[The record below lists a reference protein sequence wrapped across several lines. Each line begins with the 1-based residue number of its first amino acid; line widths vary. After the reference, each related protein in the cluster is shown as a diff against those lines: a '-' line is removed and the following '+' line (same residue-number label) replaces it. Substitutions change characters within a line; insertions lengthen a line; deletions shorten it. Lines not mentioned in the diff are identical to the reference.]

1 MNEAPNRPEWLWS
14 LESVFQFLEQADEA
28 IALPINTENGEEVAE
43 RLAELIAMFPASCNV
58 VAACKW
64 YEQAAYKQEFH
75 MYAEELKS
83 RAGETFR
90 HLTAASVLRDYL
102 KSRTAEV
109 QALYT
114 RAERTNAA
122 ITHAMEGLRSIL
134 SKIKE
139 DKKISNYAANL
150 R

>member
-1 MNEAPNRPEWLWS
+1 MNTPTNRPEWIWS
-14 LESVFQFLEQADEA
+14 IESVFEFLNQADEA
-28 IALPINTENGEEVAE
+28 LALPINTDQGEEVAD
-43 RLAELIAMFPASCNV
+43 RLAELIALFPASCNV

-83 RAGETFR
+83 RAGDTYK
-90 HLTAASVLRDYL
+90 HLTAPSVLRDYL
-102 KSRTAEV
+102 KSRTAEF

-122 ITHAMEGLRSIL
+122 ITHSMEGLRSIL

-139 DKKISNYAANL
+139 DRRISNYATNL

>member
-1 MNEAPNRPEWLWS
+1 MNTPTNRPEWLWDIAA
-14 LESVFQFLEQADEA
+14 VFEFLNQADEA
-28 IALPINTENGEEVAE
+28 LALPINTDQGEEVAD
-43 RLAELIAMFPASCNV
+43 RLAELIALFPASCNV

-83 RAGETFR
+83 RAGDTYK
-90 HLTAASVLRDYL
+90 HLTAPSVLRDYL
-102 KSRTAEV
+102 KSRTAEF

-122 ITHAMEGLRSIL
+122 ITHSMEGLRSIL
-134 SKIKE
+134 SKLKV
-139 DKKISNYAANL
+139 DKQIENYASNL

>member
-1 MNEAPNRPEWLWS
+1 MTQPTNRPEWIWS
-14 LESVFQFLEQADEA
+14 IEQAFTFLDEADEA
-28 IALPINTENGEEVAE
+28 LARPVNTENGEEVAD

-75 MYAEELKS
+75 LYADELKS
-83 RAGETFR
+83 RAGDTYK
-90 HLTAASVLRDYL
+90 HLTAPSVLRDYL
-102 KSRTAEV
+102 KSRTAEM

-139 DKKISNYAANL
+139 DRKISNYASNL